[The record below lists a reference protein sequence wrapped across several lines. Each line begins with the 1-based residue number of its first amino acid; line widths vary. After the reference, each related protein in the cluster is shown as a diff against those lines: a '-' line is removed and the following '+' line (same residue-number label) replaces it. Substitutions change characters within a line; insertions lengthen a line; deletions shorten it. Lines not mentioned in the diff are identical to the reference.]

1 MNVQAILCH
10 ERGSSEYLISL
21 KSSELKIVY
30 YKKWTEYTYFRCRKP
45 KEKTAS
51 KIASGSILCIET
63 GTWMSVYFFY
73 SKKDI
78 RRKTSVKKI
87 PFANMQSRQYQQKSM
102 IPADRQRLCIVI
114 IPMYEKTFLTGLLF
128 IHIHQ
133 YWSSSTAVTMYWS
146 LCERK
151 IFYSWRKKVFFIKIL

>member
-63 GTWMSVYFFY
+63 GTWMSVYFFIPKKILGGKHQ
-73 SKKDI
+73 SKKFRLQI
-78 RRKTSVKKI
+78 CNLVNINKKVWSLLI
-87 PFANMQSRQYQQKSM
+87 GKSM
-102 IPADRQRLCIVI
+102 CMVI
-114 IPMYEKTFLTGLLF
+114 IPCMKKYLTGPLF
-128 IHIHQ
+128 TYIHQ
-133 YWSSSTAVTMYWS
+133 YWSAAMWEKMFCFDEKIVFWS
-146 LCERK
+146 
-151 IFYSWRKKVFFIKIL
+151 KIL